1 MKLKEIQKQRSV
13 NIPSLILR
21 IVLAIIIFTV
31 IIISVIRYARN
42 PENYSKIDVVLFLT
56 ASIATIIMFLSL
68 VYHSKLDAT
77 TKIPTGERFT
87 FQAFRLMLNKKL
99 DLYAVLFMN
108 IKNFKHINRIVGNRG
123 GNEVLAKYAKKINDF
138 LLPKEYVGRM
148 GGDNFVVLVYK
159 HRLNEFVNML
169 QNMTVNIGDKSA
181 IKELSIYTRAG
192 IYTLSERDT
201 ISELFNYSSTALAY
215 AKNSSNNDFVWFQK
229 YMLEQTYEEKE
240 IAYLFMNAVQN
251 KDFKVYYQPRIN
263 IETQQVCGG
272 EALVRWNRNGKIYM
286 PDTFL
291 DSLERSGLISTLDF
305 YVMEQVCED
314 LNTWKSQGIPLVPI
328 SSNFSRPNLHDKNFV
343 HKIMSTISKHKI
355 DTNLFQVEITES
367 ASEDLNALKEIF
379 EQLHISDIS
388 TLVDDFG
395 VGGFSW
401 TLLKDPNVDGIKLD
415 KSIIENIEVNGGAN
429 DDALLARNIIH
440 ACRDLRKEVICEG
453 VENAGQRDMLLNMR
467 CSQIQ
472 GFLFDEPLT
481 MEDFQ
486 KVLEKK
492 TY

>member
-1 MKLKEIQKQRSV
+1 MKIKEIQKQKTINTS
-13 NIPSLILR
+13 
-21 IVLAIIIFTV
+21 IIFLRVILAMIILTV
-31 IIISVIRYARN
+31 IVIAVVRYAKH
-42 PENYSKIDVVLFLT
+42 PQSYSNVDVVLFLT
-56 ASIATIIMFLSL
+56 ASVSTIIMFFSL
-68 VYHSKLDAT
+68 IKHSKLDAT

-87 FQAFRLMLNKKL
+87 IQAFRLMLKKKL

-108 IKNFKHINRIVGNRG
+108 IKNFKHINRIVGNSG
-123 GNEVLAKYAKKINDF
+123 GNEVLSKYAKKIKDF
-138 LLPKEYVGRM
+138 LLPKEYVGRL
-148 GGDNFVVLVYK
+148 GGDNFIVLVYK
-159 HRLNEFVNML
+159 HRLNDFVNML
-169 QNMTVNIGDKSA
+169 QEMTVNIGNKSA
-181 IKELSIYTRAG
+181 IKELRVYTRAG

-201 ISELFNYSSTALAY
+201 MAELFNYSSTALAY
-215 AKNSSNNDFVWFQK
+215 ARNSSNNDFVWFQK

-251 KDFKVYYQPRIN
+251 RDFKVYYQPRIN
-263 IETQQVCGG
+263 IETRQICGG
-272 EALVRWNRNGKIYM
+272 EALVRWNRNGKICL
-286 PDTFL
+286 PETFL

-305 YVMEQVCED
+305 YVMEQVCTD
-314 LNTWKSQGIPLVPI
+314 LNSWTEQGLPLVPI

-343 HKIMSTISKHKI
+343 HKIMSTISKYKI
-355 DTNLFQVEITES
+355 NSKLFQVEITES
-367 ASEDLNALKEIF
+367 ASEDLNALTEIF
-379 EQLHISDIS
+379 AQLHNSDIS

>member
-1 MKLKEIQKQRSV
+1 M
-13 NIPSLILR
+13 
-21 IVLAIIIFTV
+21 
-31 IIISVIRYARN
+31 
-42 PENYSKIDVVLFLT
+42 
-56 ASIATIIMFLSL
+56 
-68 VYHSKLDAT
+68 
-77 TKIPTGERFT
+77 TKI
-87 FQAFRLMLNKKL
+87 
-99 DLYAVLFMN
+99 
-108 IKNFKHINRIVGNRG
+108 
-123 GNEVLAKYAKKINDF
+123 
-138 LLPKEYVGRM
+138 
-148 GGDNFVVLVYK
+148 
-159 HRLNEFVNML
+159 
-169 QNMTVNIGDKSA
+169 
-181 IKELSIYTRAG
+181 LSI
-192 IYTLSERDT
+192 
-201 ISELFNYSSTALAY
+201 
-215 AKNSSNNDFVWFQK
+215 K
-229 YMLEQTYEEKE
+229 
-240 IAYLFMNAVQN
+240 
-251 KDFKVYYQPRIN
+251 
-263 IETQQVCGG
+263 
-272 EALVRWNRNGKIYM
+272 
-286 PDTFL
+286 
-291 DSLERSGLISTLDF
+291 
-305 YVMEQVCED
+305 
-314 LNTWKSQGIPLVPI
+314 
-328 SSNFSRPNLHDKNFV
+328 
-343 HKIMSTISKHKI
+343 SKHKI